1 MILKGIQRSIHLL
14 SFTRHPS
21 RVFFLDDKNDQV
33 DYDVLISD
41 VHKND
46 LSGYISRKLGK
57 KNLNPLSKDEQ
68 EF

>member
-1 MILKGIQRSIHLL
+1 MILKGLQRSIHLL

-21 RVFFLDDKNDQV
+21 RVLLMDDKICQS

-41 VHKND
+41 ISRDD
-46 LSGYISRKLGK
+46 LSGEISRKIGK

>member
-1 MILKGIQRSIHLL
+1 MILKGIQRSIHLF

-21 RVFFLDDKNDQV
+21 RVLLLDDKICQT

-41 VHKND
+41 VSKDD
-46 LSGYISRKLGK
+46 LSGEISRKLGK
-57 KNLNPLSKDEQ
+57 KNLSPLSSDEQ

>member
-46 LSGYISRKLGK
+46 LSGMDLRRVDFK
-57 KNLNPLSKDEQ
+57 K
-68 EF
+68 

>member
-1 MILKGIQRSIHLL
+1 MIIKGLQRSIHLL
-14 SFTRHPS
+14 SFARHPS
-21 RVFFLDDKNDQV
+21 RVLLLDDKICQS

-41 VHKND
+41 INKDD
-46 LSGYISRKLGK
+46 LSGEISRKIGK